1 MHEVFEK
8 IFDVILII
16 LCVGCCFGI
25 ISANNS
31 AIVANRYLTKITNKI
46 SNSNISE
53 NVISYCEEDAIN
65 NGYTIEVD
73 VVNEDIYGSRYAD
86 ITLYYYYEIPLLKV
100 KTEHTKTATAK

>member
-16 LCVGCCFGI
+16 ISVGCCLGT

-31 AIVANRYLTKITNKI
+31 SIAANRYLSQITNKI
-46 SNSNISE
+46 SAGNISE
-53 NVISYCEEDAIN
+53 NVISYYEEDAKK
-65 NGYTIEVD
+65 NGYTIDVN

-86 ITLYYYYEIPLLKV
+86 ITLHYYYEIPLLKV
-100 KTEHTKTATAK
+100 KTEHLKTSTAK